1 MYHPIQFPSVQ
12 VTSHNINALRFYLRN
27 YPALIVAASALA
39 YLPQHPIHFLLVII
53 CLSFTLITASYVPP
67 PAGKT
72 GHAAKRLDSNH
83 KLRNIITSQTDPK
96 YVQLQRSFALHSIK
110 HKIDRADL
118 LRQNSRLTSTLR
130 ALRKDLSE
138 NSFAA
143 FRDRLLLNNQLWKQE
158 RELKMLRQAAAAS
171 GGGEE
176 ETRVQELKDAS
187 AKDIR
192 ALEEKLETLEKKHS
206 REMAGRDGLE
216 EKKERIVEE
225 LVNEIVADLEESQ
238 RLVEVLR
245 ARISQHDTEVEEMH
259 NDWLQDNQ
267 KLAREVQRLKLAAKR
282 TGNVVVEQ
290 EEEISNDMDKTLVD
304 GLLLLSSES
313 KRKAT
318 EVEEENATGDS
329 EAQDDESS
337 SDMGSPT
344 STIAGDLESI
354 HALEEPLWT
363 ARKLGSL
370 SERGTSPKK
379 SP

>member
-1 MYHPIQFPSVQ
+1 
-12 VTSHNINALRFYLRN
+12 
-27 YPALIVAASALA
+27 
-39 YLPQHPIHFLLVII
+39 
-53 CLSFTLITASYVPP
+53 
-67 PAGKT
+67 
-72 GHAAKRLDSNH
+72 
-83 KLRNIITSQTDPK
+83 
-96 YVQLQRSFALHSIK
+96 
-110 HKIDRADL
+110 
-118 LRQNSRLTSTLR
+118 
-130 ALRKDLSE
+130 
-138 NSFAA
+138 
-143 FRDRLLLNNQLWKQE
+143 
-158 RELKMLRQAAAAS
+158 MLRQAAAAS

-245 ARISQHDTEVEEMH
+245 ARISQHDTEVEEIH

-379 SP
+379 SPLHHRPFNPPPVLRIHPQSPAALALNSGNVYTTSKRLLARCKRTRPSRIPIRFPSWSMRGGDEPRGVVERLAKRVKVD